1 MHRGIASGLYCGGCG
16 MNSSSLSIAVIPLR
30 VYMGSLV
37 DCPAAARGSPAR
49 KRARGSRQYLHV
61 KTSRIPNII
70 VGVLGLLVI
79 VASGLLFVRR
89 MTPAVGGAEIPSTAC
104 RGSDS
109 ACGRRHPP
117 EALRG

>member
-1 MHRGIASGLYCGGCG
+1 
-16 MNSSSLSIAVIPLR
+16 
-30 VYMGSLV
+30 MGSVV
-37 DCPAAARGSPAR
+37 DCRPGARGSPAR
-49 KRARGSRQYLHV
+49 KRWRNSRQYLHV

-70 VGVLGLLVI
+70 IGVLGLLAI

-104 RGSDS
+104 RGSDT